1 MIAEKCTKTSS
12 PVWRW
17 MNPNPFEALNH
28 FTVPCSFTCKPHMR
42 NSDRVGVVD
51 IGIAL
56 RLSVRFQRPQNL
68 CLQPLERIRGWYK
81 SSKRQVN
88 STTKSDLCPR
98 PCADPERVELPSKQL
113 KIKWLVG
120 YGR

>member
-1 MIAEKCTKTSS
+1 
-12 PVWRW
+12 

-42 NSDRVGVVD
+42 NSDRVGVGD
-51 IGIAL
+51 IGLAL

-68 CLQPLERIRGWYK
+68 RLQPLERIRGRHK

-98 PCADPERVELPSKQL
+98 PRSDPERAELPCQPL
-113 KIKWLVG
+113 KIHEC
-120 YGR
+120 